1 MAAPR
6 RTNGRIISAPTVEE
20 GLKLHRRGELCSPER
35 LRDLK
40 DYVVGVENSDEFTA
54 QRCAFA
60 EALNFFEID
69 DPQDFDKSN
78 GRFVNRPYRSE
89 RLQSIVGDAV
99 ISYKI

>member
-1 MAAPR
+1 MDLQNDMKP
-6 RTNGRIISAPTVEE
+6 NC
-20 GLKLHRRGELCSPER
+20 RGELRSPAK
-35 LRDLK
+35 LQDFK
-40 DYVVGVENSDEFTA
+40 DYVVGGENSDEFTA

-69 DPQDFDKSN
+69 DPQDFGKFN

-99 ISYKI
+99 ISYEI